1 MIRSEK
7 KLLLRTAVAVIILLG
22 CLFGIKAWLGQRAH
36 AALAH
41 QGAPSVSVSAA
52 RVATATW
59 QQQIYAVANL
69 VAVAGIELTPQ
80 LAGQVTGIYFQSGD
94 YVRKGQRLIQID
106 DSNQLAQLKS
116 DEASAALAQINY
128 RRAEDLLKANATSQ
142 GSLDSAKGAYASA
155 NAAVGNDRATLA
167 KLSLSAPFSG
177 WLGVREVS
185 LGQYLTPGTP
195 VAALNVWDPLRAEF
209 TVPQDEFALV
219 HKGQEV
225 QITVNAYPGKPF
237 PGRVVALGSEVDPG
251 TRNVTVDAT
260 VPNPGNLLRP
270 GMFGEALLL
279 AGKPLSV
286 LVVPS
291 VAITYNTFGD
301 YVYVIERKTGKS
313 EAPLAIAVATPV
325 RTGATRGSVT
335 EILSGLKAGETVVT
349 AGQVKLHSGM
359 QVTIHDVP
367 AGA

>member
-1 MIRSEK
+1 
-7 KLLLRTAVAVIILLG
+7 
-22 CLFGIKAWLGQRAH
+22 
-36 AALAH
+36 
-41 QGAPSVSVSAA
+41 
-52 RVATATW
+52 
-59 QQQIYAVANL
+59 

-80 LAGQVTGIYFQSGD
+80 LSGQVTGIYFRSGEH
-94 YVRKGQRLIQID
+94 VRKGQRLIQID

-116 DEASAALAQINY
+116 DEASAKLARINY
-128 RRAEDLLKANATSQ
+128 RRAEGLLKANATSQ
-142 GSLDSAKGAYASA
+142 GSLDSAEAAYASA
-155 NAAVGNDRATLA
+155 NAAVANDGATLA
-167 KLSLSAPFSG
+167 KLALSAPFSG
-177 WLGVREVS
+177 WIGVREVS

-219 HKGQEV
+219 HKAQEV

-237 PGRVVALGSEVDPG
+237 PARVVALGSQVDPS

-279 AGKPLSV
+279 VGQPRRV

-291 VAITYNTFGD
+291 VAIAYNTFGD
-301 YVYVIERKTGKS
+301 YVYVVERKAGKS
-313 EAPLAIAVATPV
+313 AAPLVIAVATPV
-325 RTGATRGSVT
+325 RAGATRGSVT
-335 EILSGLKAGETVVT
+335 EVLSGLKAGQMVVT

-359 QVTIHDVP
+359 PVTIHNVP
-367 AGA
+367 AAH

>member
-7 KLLLRTAVAVIILLG
+7 KLPLRTAVAVVVLLG
-22 CLFGIKAWLGQRAH
+22 CLFGVKAWLDHRAH

-41 QGAPSVSVSAA
+41 HGALSVSVSTA
-52 RVATATW
+52 RVTTATW
-59 QQQIYAVANL
+59 QQQIHAVANV
-69 VAVAGIELTPQ
+69 VAVSGIELTPQ
-80 LAGQVTGIYFQSGD
+80 LSGQVTGIYFQSGE

-106 DSNQLAQLKS
+106 DSNQLAQLES
-116 DEASAALAQINY
+116 DEASAKLAQINN
-128 RRAEDLLKANATSQ
+128 RRAEGLFKANATSQ
-142 GSLDSAKGAYASA
+142 GSLDSARAAHASA
-155 NAAVGNDRATLA
+155 NAAVANDRATLA
-167 KLSLSAPFSG
+167 KLALSAPFSG
-177 WLGVREVS
+177 WMGVREVS

-195 VAALNVWDPLRAEF
+195 VAALNVWNPLRAEF

-219 HKGQEV
+219 HKAQEV
-225 QITVNAYPGKPF
+225 QITVNAYPDKQF
-237 PGRVVALGSEVDPG
+237 AAQVVALGSQVDPG

-279 AGKPLSV
+279 AGNPRSV

-301 YVYVIERKTGKS
+301 YVYVIERKAEKG
-313 EAPLAIAVATPV
+313 EAPPAIAVATPV

-335 EILSGLKAGETVVT
+335 EILSGLKAGEMVVT

-359 QVTIHDVP
+359 PVTIHNLP
-367 AGA
+367 AGH

>member
-1 MIRSEK
+1 MIRSERTV
-7 KLLLRTAVAVIILLG
+7 LLRTAVAVVVLLA
-22 CLFGIKAWLGQRAH
+22 CLFGIKAWLDHRAR

-41 QGAPSVSVSAA
+41 HGALSVSVSTA
-52 RVATATW
+52 RATTATW
-59 QQQIYAVANL
+59 QQQIHAVANL

-80 LAGQVTGIYFQSGD
+80 LAGQVTGIYFQSGK

-116 DEASAALAQINY
+116 DQASAKLAQINY
-128 RRAEDLLKANATSQ
+128 RRTEGLLKANATSQ

-155 NAAVGNDRATLA
+155 NAAVANDGATLA
-167 KLSLSAPFSG
+167 KLALSAPFSG
-177 WLGVREVS
+177 WMGVREVS

-195 VAALNVWDPLRAEF
+195 VAELNVWDPLRAEF

-219 HKGQEV
+219 HKAQEV
-225 QITVNAYPGKPF
+225 QITVNAYPGKQF
-237 PGRVVALGSEVDPG
+237 PARVVALGSQVDPS

-260 VPNPGNLLRP
+260 LPNPGNLLRP

-279 AGKPLSV
+279 AGKPRNV

-291 VAITYNTFGD
+291 VAITYSTFGD
-301 YVYVIERKTGKS
+301 YVYMVERKAEKS

-325 RTGATRGSVT
+325 RAGETRGSVT

-349 AGQVKLHSGM
+349 AGQVKLRSGM
-359 QVTIHDVP
+359 PVTIHDDP
-367 AGA
+367 AGD

>member
-7 KLLLRTAVAVIILLG
+7 KLLLRTAVAVVVLLA
-22 CLFGIKAWLGQRAH
+22 CLFGVKAWLDHRAH

-41 QGAPSVSVSAA
+41 HGALSVSVSTA
-52 RVATATW
+52 RVTTATW
-59 QQQIYAVANL
+59 QQQIHAVANV
-69 VAVAGIELTPQ
+69 VAVSGIELTPQ
-80 LAGQVTGIYFQSGD
+80 LSGQVTGIYFQSGE
-94 YVRKGQRLIQID
+94 YVRKGQHLIQID
-106 DSNQLAQLKS
+106 DSNQLAQLES
-116 DEASAALAQINY
+116 DEASAKLAQINNQ
-128 RRAEDLLKANATSQ
+128 RAEGLFKANATSQ
-142 GSLDSAKGAYASA
+142 GSLDSARAAYASA
-155 NAAVGNDRATLA
+155 NAAVANDRATLA
-167 KLSLSAPFSG
+167 KLALSAPFSG
-177 WLGVREVS
+177 WMGVREVS

-195 VAALNVWDPLRAEF
+195 VAALNVWNPLRAEF

-219 HKGQEV
+219 HKAQEV
-225 QITVNAYPGKPF
+225 QITVNAYPDKQF
-237 PGRVVALGSEVDPG
+237 PAQVVALGSQVDPG

-260 VPNPGNLLRP
+260 VPNPGDLLRP

-279 AGKPLSV
+279 VGKRRSV

-301 YVYVIERKTGKS
+301 YVYAIERKAEKG

-335 EILSGLKAGETVVT
+335 EILSGLKAGEMVVT

-359 QVTIHDVP
+359 PVTIHNLP
-367 AGA
+367 AGH

>member
-7 KLLLRTAVAVIILLG
+7 KLPLRTAVAVVVLLA
-22 CLFGIKAWLGQRAH
+22 CLFGVKAWLDHRTH
-36 AALAH
+36 AALAQH
-41 QGAPSVSVSAA
+41 GAAAVSVS
-52 RVATATW
+52 TAPVTTVTW
-59 QQQIYAVANL
+59 QQEIHAVANL
-69 VAVAGIELTPQ
+69 VAVSGIELTPQ
-80 LAGQVTGIYFQSGD
+80 LSGQVTGIYFQSGE

-106 DSNQLAQLKS
+106 DSNQLAQLES
-116 DEASAALAQINY
+116 DEASAKLAQINHQ
-128 RRAEDLLKANATSQ
+128 RAEGLLKANATSQ
-142 GSLDSAKGAYASA
+142 GSLDSARAAYASA
-155 NAAVGNDRATLA
+155 NAAVANDEATLA
-167 KLSLSAPFSG
+167 KLALRAPFSG
-177 WLGVREVS
+177 WMGVREVS

-219 HKGQEV
+219 HKAQEV
-225 QITVNAYPGKPF
+225 QITVNAYPDKQF
-237 PGRVVALGSEVDPG
+237 PAQVLALGSQVDPG

-260 VPNPGNLLRP
+260 VPNPGDLLRP

-279 AGKPLSV
+279 AGNPRSV

-301 YVYVIERKTGKS
+301 YVYVIERKAEKG

-335 EILSGLKAGETVVT
+335 EILSGLKAGNMVVT

-359 QVTIHDVP
+359 PVTIHNLP
-367 AGA
+367 AGH